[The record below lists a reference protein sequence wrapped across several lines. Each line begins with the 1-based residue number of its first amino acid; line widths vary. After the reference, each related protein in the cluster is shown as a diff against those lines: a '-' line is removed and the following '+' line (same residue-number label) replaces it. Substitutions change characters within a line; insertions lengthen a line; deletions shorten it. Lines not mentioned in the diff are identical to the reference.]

1 MQSSLLFVFFITP
14 TFLGQASYTYLNCP
28 MPYLPINPATGK
40 MILPST
46 AKRIKMDIGLSH
58 NAPNSEVWLRQWVI
72 PFVDNFENNIFAFVQ
87 VFPTQIRKLCRRFP
101 DMVVFG
107 FEPNPVGSLQFPSL
121 EFDFKQLNLLSH
133 STICSSFPYCA
144 VQIE

>member
-1 MQSSLLFVFFITP
+1 MFVLLFITP

-58 NAPNSEVWLRQWVI
+58 NAPNSEVWLKQWVI
-72 PFVDNFENNIFAFVQ
+72 PLLTILQMICLHFSRVSLSNTQTLPQ
-87 VFPTQIRKLCRRFP
+87 V
-101 DMVVFG
+101 
-107 FEPNPVGSLQFPSL
+107 S
-121 EFDFKQLNLLSH
+121 
-133 STICSSFPYCA
+133 
-144 VQIE
+144 